1 MAIGFDNP
9 KVTVHIGDGFEFLR
23 DKVNSFDI
31 IITDASDPVGMLKI
45 FFFPSF
51 YNYKKQYN
59 NEIFFFRAC

>member
-9 KVTVHIGDGFEFLR
+9 KVTVHIGDGFEFLK

-45 FFFPSF
+45 FFFF
-51 YNYKKQYN
+51 YNYKN
-59 NEIFFFRAC
+59 NIIMKFFFFRAC